1 LFKKNTKKGFYLIIK
16 LWFHFSNCGFLPD
29 TIFFINSFFV
39 SFDPLLEF
47 TAAAPLYSQCL
58 SHAKTIHEFNLRH
71 TSHKKITHGSNF
83 MYSYFLP
90 ILKVKDVFL
99 IGIEFDVH
107 PTDLGRNGIQLILT
121 VQHLL
126 QVSRIFP
133 CIALQLDSH

>member
-1 LFKKNTKKGFYLIIK
+1 
-16 LWFHFSNCGFLPD
+16 
-29 TIFFINSFFV
+29 
-39 SFDPLLEF
+39 
-47 TAAAPLYSQCL
+47 
-58 SHAKTIHEFNLRH
+58 
-71 TSHKKITHGSNF
+71 

-133 CIALQLDSH
+133 CIALQLNSH